1 MDFDVTKFMSKI
13 DSQGGIARRN
23 RYSVEVTP
31 PLGLPSPWRGDQI
44 SFLAKNAMFPEKSFG
59 TTTYRS
65 GGRFTLEV
73 PYETTFSVI
82 AIVLL
87 NTNHHAPRKFWN
99 AWFEFIQGVGPS
111 QRNYYMKYYKDFV
124 GSIKITNYAE
134 DVQDAYSSTGEGK
147 YEVTLHNAWPKILS
161 NIDVGWENTELSDFT
176 VDISFSHWTEE
187 GASSGGS
194 YTDARISD
202 FQATGDTSRGF

>member
-13 DSQGGIARRN
+13 DSQVCIARRN
-23 RYSVEVTP
+23 IYSVEVTP

-82 AIVLL
+82 AIVFL

>member
-73 PYETTFSVI
+73 PYEITFLVI
-82 AIVLL
+82 AIVFL
-87 NTNHHAPRKFWN
+87 NNNHHAPRKFWN
-99 AWFEFIQGVGPS
+99 AWFEFIQGVVPS

>member
-31 PLGLPSPWRGDQI
+31 ALGLPSPWRGDQI

-82 AIVLL
+82 AIVFL

-134 DVQDAYSSTGEGK
+134 DVQDAYSSTGESK

>member
-82 AIVLL
+82 AIVFL

-111 QRNYYMKYYKDFV
+111 QINYYMKYYKDFV
-124 GSIKITNYAE
+124 VSIKITNYAE

-187 GASSGGS
+187 GAS
-194 YTDARISD
+194 
-202 FQATGDTSRGF
+202 

>member
-44 SFLAKNAMFPEKSFG
+44 SFLAKNGMFPEKSFV

-82 AIVLL
+82 AIVFL